1 MRKIT
6 REAAQAFINGVP
18 YNNTNTKVVLFN
30 DFALM
35 TLFNN
40 IIAKRG
46 TTDNV
51 NAVVLYD
58 GGWET
63 ATTKERINGLLEC
76 LNAPFFIM
84 QRKYVWYITDGKKR
98 VPWVPGCTV
107 QQWLEEL
114 SLV

>member
-6 REAAQAFINGVP
+6 REAAQAFINEVP
-18 YNNTNTKVVLFN
+18 YNNSNTKVVLFN

-46 TTDNV
+46 TTNNA

-76 LNAPFFIM
+76 LNAPFFIVHKNY
-84 QRKYVWYITDGKKR
+84 RWYITDGKKR
-98 VPWVPGCTV
+98 VPWISGCDI
-107 QQWLEEL
+107 QHWLEEL

>member
-6 REAAQAFINGVP
+6 REACEAFINGVP

-76 LNAPFFIM
+76 LNAPFFIVHKNY
-84 QRKYVWYITDGKKR
+84 RWYITDGKKR
-98 VPWVPGCTV
+98 VPWKSGYTV
-107 QQWLEEL
+107 EHWLEEL